1 MKAPLVPMH
10 LRDLAKTHGIPS
22 WAASK
27 KCPED
32 FWFGKVDQA
41 RAYVQ
46 DLTLSTDGSVEAEDD
61 PSGGDEPRW
70 EVLVPVIAG
79 ALHFDQALSTLVLD
93 NGQGGL
99 ANDDDW
105 HRICVATA
113 WCIVGRY
120 ARAVNK
126 GSWPK

>member
-10 LRDLAKTHGIPS
+10 LRDLAKTHGISS
-22 WAASK
+22 WVASK

-41 RAYVQ
+41 RAYVR
-46 DLTLSTDGSVEAEDD
+46 DLTLSVEESEEEDD
-61 PSGGDEPRW
+61 PSDGDDPQW
-70 EVLVPVIAG
+70 EVVVPVIAG
-79 ALHFDQALSTLVLD
+79 ALQFDQALSTQVLD
-93 NGQGGL
+93 HGQGGF

-120 ARAVNK
+120 ARAVSK